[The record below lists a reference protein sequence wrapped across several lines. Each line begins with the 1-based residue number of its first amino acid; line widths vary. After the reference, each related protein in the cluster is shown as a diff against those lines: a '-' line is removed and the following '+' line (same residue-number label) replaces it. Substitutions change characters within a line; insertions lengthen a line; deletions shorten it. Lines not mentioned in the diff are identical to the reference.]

1 MDAYILMPLG
11 LFLFK
16 IIYFTRRYR
25 ICPTPDC
32 TDVEYTR
39 LNAAQLYWGQCVGT
53 IAPSPVQHSAA
64 VAGGNGMSINEM
76 DPSSSQL
83 TNGLDCTA
91 GRSVLRLFG
100 LGLAYENG
108 PGGGKCAPYRPYT
121 LHRDRVDNARPAAV
135 ATMLRLTPVAFER
148 PVAVAG
154 APSAAAATIAAAAQS
169 CYDASFILPSTLAA
183 GLYTLEVKSNLPNAT
198 WMAAT
203 DPDQRT
209 LQIAA
214 STATPP
220 LATQETMFGS
230 AAIHHS
236 NEPHTDDLAPPCHA
250 KINQVYPVNS
260 RETLLSAIAA
270 AGKSVVGGG
279 IIKLAAG
286 VILMRATDT
295 LVLPDC
301 TAIEGAGMSKSIL
314 RWPTTTCGGKGT
326 SLIEPSSATGSNGI
340 VTLADF
346 AVEGVG
352 YKGCA
357 ALVGATKSNG
367 LTLLRMNITLFEQT
381 LTQHVYSST
390 VSLNSCTNFLIEGCV
405 FMHGGNNSAGDAHSG
420 VNSPIISIVA
430 SSNGKNPHMHALQ
443 MHTHAPLTRPASV
456 ANLLAFE

>member
-1 MDAYILMPLG
+1 MQ
-11 LFLFK
+11 
-16 IIYFTRRYR
+16 
-25 ICPTPDC
+25 
-32 TDVEYTR
+32 YTR

-53 IAPSPVQHSAA
+53 IAPSPSPVQHSDA
-64 VAGGNGMSINEM
+64 VAGSSGMPIYEM

-83 TNGLDCTA
+83 ANGLDCTA

-121 LHRDRVDNARPAAV
+121 LHRDGVDNAQPAAGAAG
-135 ATMLRLTPVAFER
+135 ATMVRLTPVAFER
-148 PVAVAG
+148 SVAS
-154 APSAAAATIAAAAQS
+154 APSAAAAAAATIAAAAQS
-169 CYDASFILPSTLAA
+169 CYDASFILPSTLAG

-214 STATPP
+214 STATPV
-220 LATQETMFGS
+220 LATQGTMVGS
-230 AAIHHS
+230 AATHRCD
-236 NEPHTDDLAPPCHA
+236 EPHADDLAPPCHA
-250 KINQVYPVNS
+250 KTATTQVYPANS

-270 AGKSVVGGG
+270 AGKSGGG
-279 IIKLAAG
+279 GGTIKLAAG
-286 VILMRATDT
+286 VIFMRATDT

-301 TAIEGAGMSKSIL
+301 TAIEGAGMSESIL

-326 SLIEPSSATGSNGI
+326 SLIEPSSAAGSNGI
-340 VTLADF
+340 ATLADF

-367 LTLLRMNITLFEQT
+367 LTLRRMNITLFEQT

-405 FMHGGNNSAGDAHSG
+405 FMHGGNNTAGDAHSG
-420 VNSPIISIVA
+420 VNSHNLFTTIMHKSIHLN
-430 SSNGKNPHMHALQ
+430 S
-443 MHTHAPLTRPASV
+443 R
-456 ANLLAFE
+456 NL